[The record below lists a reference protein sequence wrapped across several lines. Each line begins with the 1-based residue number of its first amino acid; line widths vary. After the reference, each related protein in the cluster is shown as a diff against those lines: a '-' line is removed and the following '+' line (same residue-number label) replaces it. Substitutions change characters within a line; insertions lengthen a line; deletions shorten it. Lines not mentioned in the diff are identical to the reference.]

1 MRGFLFL
8 TALCATSVAAFAQT
22 ETPDV
27 VDKLDSV
34 IVSASRAGRNTPVTY
49 SNIHSDELRKEN
61 PMNSLVQALNLQPS
75 VVTSLEGGTG
85 LGYSKMTVRGVKGS
99 QINVTLNGITLND
112 AESQEVFWVNI
123 PALTSLINSVQFQR
137 GLGTSSN
144 GPGAFGA
151 SINMSTAAVGTD
163 PFGYVSVGAGSYN
176 TMTMTA
182 SAGTGLTKSGLYFSA
197 AYSRD
202 YTDGYIRNAKAKVQ
216 SAFAAL
222 GWLHGNNSLK
232 LTYLMGDQH
241 SGITWNG
248 ISASMYETNRKYN
261 EAGEFHDSYGGV
273 HYYDNDTDNYTQHHI
288 QLNYTHQFQN
298 SLTWSTTFNYTRGDG
313 YYENYKAD
321 KKFSKYRLDKYVDDP
336 SAKSDFIV
344 RKAMANDYYVLS
356 SNLTYK
362 SEKLD
367 VTGGV
372 YASRYDGDHF
382 GKVIWSSVL
391 GDDFDFGSYNKNHEW
406 YFHNGL
412 KQEVNAFVRAE
423 YRPVDW
429 LTAYADL
436 QYRGVFLEMSG
447 IDDDYFE
454 SLAYKHSWNFVNPRA
469 GLTLSW
475 KPEHKAY
482 ASVALGHREPG
493 KSDLQ
498 EQILSMNTEKA
509 AGNAD
514 ASVTLK
520 PERMVDIEIGYNYT
534 GKKVTAGAN
543 IYLMEYW
550 NMLLETGKLSN
561 VGYAIKENIPRAWRR
576 GVELS
581 VGYQPVDVL
590 TLEANATFSMNQI
603 HNYVLYCTEYAELP
617 NETNYWWPDETG
629 VTHEEHYGNMTMRMS
644 PSFIGMVRGAYTPFK
659 RIAGGSLKTTT
670 IALNGKY
677 IGQQFWDNTECGDRK
692 IPGYFVADLMLS
704 HDFHIGSGILG
715 LRAYVN
721 NLLGNKYYSD
731 VAGTLGYYK
740 KEGVIASSWE
750 GLYPQATTNFMFGVT
765 YSF

>member
-1 MRGFLFL
+1 MRGFLFFG
-8 TALCATSVAAFAQT
+8 ALCAVSVPTFAGDVN
-22 ETPDV
+22 PDKIE
-27 VDKLDSV
+27 KLDSV
-34 IVSASRAGRNTPVTY
+34 IVSASRAGENTPVTFT
-49 SNIHSDELRKEN
+49 NLNKEELRKVN
-61 PMNSLVQALNLQPS
+61 PMNSLVQALSLQPS

-123 PALTSLINSVQFQR
+123 PALTSLINSVQLQR

-151 SINMSTAAVGTD
+151 SINMSTASVGTS
-163 PFGYVSVGAGSYN
+163 PFGYVNVAAGSYN

-197 AYSRD
+197 AYSKD

-222 GWLHGNNSLK
+222 GWLKGNNSLK

-248 ISASMYETNRKYN
+248 IDPQMYKTNRKYN
-261 EAGEFHDSYGGV
+261 STGEFYDADGAV

-288 QLNYTHQFQN
+288 QLNYTHEFAN

-313 YYENYKAD
+313 YYENYKAG
-321 KKFSKYRLDKYVDDP
+321 KKFSKYRLPDFTDEDGNVHQ
-336 SAKSDFIV
+336 KSDFIV
-344 RKAMANDYYVLS
+344 RKDMGNDYYVLN

-382 GKVIWSSVL
+382 GKVIWSSVM
-391 GDDFDFGSYNKNHEW
+391 GDAFDYDAYNNTRAW
-406 YFHNGL
+406 YSHRGL
-412 KQEVNAFVRAE
+412 KQELNAFVRAE
-423 YRPVDW
+423 YRPLEW

-436 QYRGVFLEMSG
+436 QYRGVFLDMSG
-447 IDDDYFE
+447 EDDDYFE
-454 SLAYKHSWNFVNPRA
+454 SLAYKHSWNFFNPRV
-469 GLTLSW
+469 GLTFAW
-475 KPEHKAY
+475 APQHKAY
-482 ASVALGHREPG
+482 VSAALGNREPG

-498 EQILSMNTEKA
+498 EQILTMNKEISL
-509 AGNAD
+509 GNKGE
-514 ASVTLK
+514 VTLK
-520 PERMVDIEIGYNYT
+520 PEQMLDIELGYSFT
-534 GKKVTAGAN
+534 GEKVAASAN
-543 IYLMEYW
+543 LYMMEYW

-561 VGYAIKENIPRAWRR
+561 VGYAIKENVPRAWRR
-576 GVELS
+576 GVELAAAYS
-581 VGYQPVDVL
+581 PADGL
-590 TLEANATFSMNQI
+590 TIEANATLSMNQI
-603 HNYVLYCTEYAELP
+603 HNYTLFCTEYDSE
-617 NETNYWWPDETG
+617 ETWKYVGTYSKNFGT
-629 VTHEEHYGNMTMRMS
+629 VTMRMS
-644 PSFIGMVRGAYTPFK
+644 PSVLGMARISWSPFK
-659 RIAGGSLKTTT
+659 PFAGGSLKTTT
-670 IALNGKY
+670 LSIDGKY
-677 IGQQFWDNTECGDRK
+677 IGSQYWDNTECNDRK
-692 IPGYFVADLMLS
+692 APAYFVSDLMLS
-704 HDFHIGSGILG
+704 HEFNVGSGKLG

-721 NLLGNKYYSD
+721 NLFNKKYYSD
-731 VAGTLGYYK
+731 VAGELCFFQ
-740 KEGVIASSWE
+740 KENKLAQSWASLFPQSE
-750 GLYPQATTNFMFGVT
+750 INFIFGLT